1 MKTRQGSLLIDC
13 LITLLVLVSLL
24 SLISDFLRVQRSK
37 LIFDKLQDEVSLSQ
51 LRRSMLLAKD
61 FCLSENNLQFRIND
75 EVKELELVNHKLIL
89 RPGVQIFLENIDQ
102 ISFVNEENKWYLLY
116 WQNDHSRKVCIY
128 A

>member
-51 LRRSMLLAKD
+51 LRRSLLLAKD
-61 FCLSENNLQFRIND
+61 FCLAENNLQFRINN

>member
-24 SLISDFLRVQRSK
+24 SLINDFLRVQRSK

-51 LRRSMLLAKD
+51 LRRSLLLAKD
-61 FCLSENNLQFRIND
+61 FCLAENNLQFRINN

>member
-24 SLISDFLRVQRSK
+24 SLINDFLRVQRSK

-51 LRRSMLLAKD
+51 LRRSLLLAKD
-61 FCLSENNLQFRIND
+61 FCLSENNLQFRIN
-75 EVKELELVNHKLIL
+75 ELELVNHKLIL

>member
-24 SLISDFLRVQRSK
+24 SLINDFLRVQRSK

-51 LRRSMLLAKD
+51 LRRSLLLAKD

-102 ISFVNEENKWYLLY
+102 ISFVNEGNKWYLLY

>member
-24 SLISDFLRVQRSK
+24 SLINDFLRVQRSK

-51 LRRSMLLAKD
+51 LRRSLLLAKD

-102 ISFVNEENKWYLLY
+102 ISFVNEGNKWYLLY
-116 WQNDHSRKVCIY
+116 WQNDRSRKVCIY

>member
-24 SLISDFLRVQRSK
+24 SLINDFLRVQRSK

>member
-24 SLISDFLRVQRSK
+24 SLINDFLRVQRSK

-51 LRRSMLLAKD
+51 LRRSLLLAKD